1 MITKQVLFS
10 IDPAIKKSQ
19 LNLDVIVESLNNN
32 FKINNFSVKILAA
45 KRQAAF
51 LAQCIHESQHLQR
64 LSENLNY
71 SASGLM
77 TTFPRYFP
85 DSSFANLYAKNP
97 EKIANRVYA
106 NEMGNGNETSGD
118 GWKYRGRGLIQL
130 TGRWSYDHCGSG
142 IKQNLIDNPE
152 YLESVEGA
160 VVSSI
165 WFWNSHNLSKLADN
179 DQFIAITKV
188 INPQM
193 FGLED
198 RQKLYNAAL
207 KILQTNT

>member
-1 MITKQVLFS
+1 
-10 IDPAIKKSQ
+10 
-19 LNLDVIVESLNNN
+19 
-32 FKINNFSVKILAA
+32 
-45 KRQAAF
+45 
-51 LAQCIHESQHLQR
+51 
-64 LSENLNY
+64 
-71 SASGLM
+71 
-77 TTFPRYFP
+77 
-85 DSSFANLYAKNP
+85 
-97 EKIANRVYA
+97 
-106 NEMGNGNETSGD
+106 MGNGNETSGD

-142 IKQNLIDNPE
+142 IKQNLIDYPE

-193 FGLED
+193 LGLED
-198 RQKLYNAAL
+198 RQKLYNVAL
-207 KILQTNT
+207 EILQTNT